1 MSDEEETKAT
11 TVRPAQ
17 RVQVRNDTEP
27 KKLGWALYKF
37 WEEGKLPFVVG
48 IGVGSIGTGVQ
59 GVAVANGYLA
69 PKGFVFDMFPRF
81 TTAAEEHVNGGDL
94 KALVLELRERK
105 L

>member
-1 MSDEEETKAT
+1 MSDDEERKPV
-11 TVRPAQ
+11 VRTPQ

-37 WEEGKLPFVVG
+37 WEESKLPHIV
-48 IGVGSIGTGVQ
+48 GVGVGAIGAGAQ

-69 PKGFVFDMFPRF
+69 PMGYVFDMFPRF
-81 TTAAEEHVNGGDL
+81 TVAAEEHAHGGDL